1 MNIPNFQKSK
11 QKISKKRGGEYQKSK
26 VGISKKRGGDFRK
39 VRIRFL
45 KSEVEISEKRG
56 GYWAFFLRKFAAFIQ
71 NVYFCR
77 GIGRGYRKRI

>member
-11 QKISKKRGGEYQKSK
+11 QNISKKRGGEYQKSE
-26 VGISKKRGGDFRK
+26 VGISK
-39 VRIRFL
+39 
-45 KSEVEISEKRG
+45 KRG

-77 GIGRGYRKRI
+77 EIERGYRKRI

>member
-11 QKISKKRGGEYQKSK
+11 QKISKKRGGNIRKAR
-26 VGISKKRGGDFRK
+26 RGFP
-39 VRIRFL
+39 

-77 GIGRGYRKRI
+77 EIERGYRKRI